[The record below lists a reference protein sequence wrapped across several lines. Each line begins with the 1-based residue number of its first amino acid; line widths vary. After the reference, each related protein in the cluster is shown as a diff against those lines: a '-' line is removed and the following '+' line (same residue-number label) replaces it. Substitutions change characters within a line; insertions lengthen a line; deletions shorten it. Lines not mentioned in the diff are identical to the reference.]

1 MPGRSEN
8 EPHSSIYCNSYR
20 NFWNDWSIKTS
31 CPVRVTATFQKQ
43 AYGVEVTFSLQ
54 HFFRVSFA
62 LLLRRLFLP
71 HFMRVLISERAVHSP
86 FESSFSRKLL
96 DTDSFSEQHA
106 SRFDGRP
113 GQGCIWN
120 GGCILI
126 REKCLAGMIFSR
138 EIHPDLM
145 ETSGSG

>member
-1 MPGRSEN
+1 MELS
-8 EPHSSIYCNSYR
+8 
-20 NFWNDWSIKTS
+20 
-31 CPVRVTATFQKQ
+31 VTIQ
-43 AYGVEVTFSLQ
+43 AKVEVTPSNWNFGFQ
-54 HFFRVSFA
+54 PTNFFRVSFA

-71 HFMRVLISERAVHSP
+71 HFMLVLISERAVHSP

-96 DTDSFSEQHA
+96 GTDSFSEQHA

-138 EIHPDLM
+138 EIHPVLT
-145 ETSGSG
+145 ETSCRDDFQQGISSCFDGNLRQG